1 VLKTNKLI
9 KNMNFDN
16 KIESVLK
23 KYHQRMDAETAL
35 IESESLRLGNGA
47 LMARR
52 DEFLLSVG
60 VETAQFL
67 NTLAKAARSKTI
79 LEIGTSYGYST
90 VWLAE
95 AARANHGKL
104 ITLELS
110 VEKAHYAQQQIH
122 DAGLS
127 DFVEFRIGD
136 AIQSIENAHETYDF
150 ILLDIW
156 KELYVPCFDAFFPKL
171 NKGAWVIGDN
181 MIFPPSSRPEAMAYQ
196 QRVRS
201 THAFDT
207 VLMPI
212 GSGIEVSCYKI

>member
-1 VLKTNKLI
+1 MI
-9 KNMNFDN
+9 QFDP
-16 KIESVLK
+16 KIEAVLK
-23 KYHQRMDAETAL
+23 KYHQRMEAEN
-35 IESESLRLGNGA
+35 IEMQSIPRDVG
-47 LMARR
+47 MKRR

-60 VETAQFL
+60 VETAIFL
-67 NTLAKAARSKTI
+67 NTLAKSAQSKTI

-104 ITLELS
+104 ITLELN
-110 VEKAHYAQQQIH
+110 VEKARYAQQQIQ

-136 AIQSIENAHETYDF
+136 AIQSIENVHETYDF

-156 KELYVPCFDAFFPKL
+156 KELYVPCFEAFFPKL
-171 NKGAWVIGDN
+171 NPGAWVIGDN
-181 MIFPPSSRPEAMAYQ
+181 MVFPPSTRPEAEAYRK
-196 QRVRS
+196 RVRE
-201 THAFDT
+201 TNAFDT

-212 GSGIEVSCYKI
+212 GSGIEVSFYSIANT

>member
-1 VLKTNKLI
+1 MI
-9 KNMNFDN
+9 QFDS
-16 KIESVLK
+16 KIEAVLK
-23 KYHQRMDAETAL
+23 KYHQRMDAEN
-35 IESESLRLGNGA
+35 IEMQSIPRDVG
-47 LMARR
+47 MKRR

-67 NTLAKAARSKTI
+67 NTLAKSACSKTI

-110 VEKAHYAQQQIH
+110 VEKARYAQQQIH
-122 DAGLS
+122 EAGLS

-136 AIQSIENAHETYDF
+136 AIQSIENVHETYDF

-156 KELYVPCFDAFFPKL
+156 KELYVPCFEAFLPKL
-171 NKGAWVIGDN
+171 NYGAWVIGDN
-181 MIFPPSSRPEAMAYQ
+181 MVFPPSSRPEAEAYRK
-196 QRVRS
+196 RVRE
-201 THAFDT
+201 TNAFDT

-212 GSGIEVSCYKI
+212 GSEIEVSFYSIA